1 MENDINKAYELIN
14 EASIITVLTGAG
26 ISSESG
32 VPIFRGS
39 EGLWNN
45 YRPEEL
51 ATPKAFFENPG
62 IVWEWY
68 DWRRSVMKKAEPNH
82 GHYALSELERQK
94 DKFTLITQN
103 VDGLHQ
109 LAGSDNIIEMHGN
122 LWEIRCTK
130 CNNLEKN
137 YQVPIPELPPKCSK
151 CSEIM
156 RPNIVWFGEI
166 IPMQKID
173 RCIFAIEES
182 DLFMII
188 GTSGLVEPAASFGF
202 VAKEHNKTV
211 IEINLDETPGTGL
224 YDLSIKAKSGEV
236 LPLLVDSGNTLN

>member
-14 EASIITVLTGAG
+14 EASLITVLTGAG

-32 VPIFRGS
+32 VPTFRGDG
-39 EGLWNN
+39 GLWNN

-51 ATPKAFFENPG
+51 ATPKAFFENPE

-94 DKFTLITQN
+94 EKFTLITQN

-109 LAGSDNIIEMHGN
+109 LAGSENIIEMHGN

-130 CNNLEKN
+130 CGNLEKN
-137 YQVPIPELPPKCSK
+137 YQVPLPKLPPECSK
-151 CSEIM
+151 CREIM

-173 RCIFAIEES
+173 RCILAIEES

-202 VAKEHNKTV
+202 VAKEHNKPV
-211 IEINLDETPGTGL
+211 VEINLEPTPGTGL
-224 YDLSIKAKSGEV
+224 YDISIKAKSGEV
-236 LPLLVDSGNTLN
+236 LPLLIESGNTLN